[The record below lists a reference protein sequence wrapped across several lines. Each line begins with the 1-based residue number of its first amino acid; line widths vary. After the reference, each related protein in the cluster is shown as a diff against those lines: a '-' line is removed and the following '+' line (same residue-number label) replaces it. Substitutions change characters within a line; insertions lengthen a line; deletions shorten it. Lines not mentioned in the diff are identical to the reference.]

1 MNITKHKCAFAA
13 LAAVVMPVIGVAA
26 WVPTADSTT
35 SAPKFTDGNFVI
47 SWNTNNKQLKYVSH
61 DASVSTVCDMSTLS
75 EDVDAVAGYS
85 HPTQVAGSGFASKS
99 GITRVILPEACYGI
113 NQQSFSNMA
122 DLESVVISSQTRIGG
137 KQAFSSNKKLS
148 TITPHGMA
156 ETNGV
161 VFLPETVTS
170 IPANCFQDAKSTT
183 LKHVIA
189 PGAADFGGDAGF
201 QNCYGLETVTMKDIK
216 HLYVYTFQCCYAL
229 TNVVALSR
237 DNPFSGI
244 VSIGGSQQFQ
254 SCSSWTQPFD
264 FSASTFTSLTVQM
277 FYGADRVSEYRF
289 PATLESVAKQALRSD
304 NCTVQRRIWFYGPPP
319 SFYYSASDADYCLWG
334 PSSVRQVVFVPEA
347 YAVAW
352 TNALSQDGA
361 TFSAIADT
369 DRARADYPTKLEDVT
384 VKIRGP
390 KFDLVPTKVKDSD
403 VLGVTNGRSRWN
415 NAGRPYYVV
424 QWREAAPGMIIV
436 VR

>member
-1 MNITKHKCAFAA
+1 MKLPLLLA
-13 LAAVVMPVIGVAA
+13 LAAVPALAA

-61 DASVSTVCDMSTLS
+61 DSSVSTVCDMTTFS

-85 HPTQVAGSGFASKS
+85 HPTQVAGSGFAGKS
-99 GITRVILPEACYGI
+99 GITRVVLPEACYGI
-113 NQQSFSNMA
+113 NQQSFSSMA
-122 DLESVVISSQTRIGG
+122 DLESVVISSQTRIAG

-148 TITPHGMA
+148 TITPHGVA

-161 VFLPETVTS
+161 AFFPETVTS
-170 IPANCFQDAKSTT
+170 IPSNVFQSPNSTA

-189 PGAADFGGDAGF
+189 PGATDFGGDACFMGC
-201 QNCYGLETVTMKDIK
+201 NGLETVTVKDLK
-216 HLYVYTFQCCYAL
+216 HIYQLTFQNCYAL
-229 TNVVALSR
+229 TNVTVLARKS
-237 DNPFSGI
+237 PFSGI
-244 VSIGGSQQFQ
+244 ESFPSADRQFQ

-264 FSASTFTSLTVQM
+264 FSAATFTSLPTQM
-277 FYGADRVSEYRF
+277 FYGADKVPEYRF
-289 PATLESVAKQALRSD
+289 PATLTSVAKQALRSD
-304 NCTVQRRIWFYGPPP
+304 NCAIQRRIWFYGPPP
-319 SFYYSASDADYCLWG
+319 TFYYSSSDADYCLWG
-334 PSSVRQVVFVPEA
+334 PSSVRQIVFVPEQ

-390 KFDLVPTKVKDSD
+390 KFDLVPTKVKDAD

-424 QWREAAPGMIIV
+424 QWREAAPGTIV
-436 VR
+436 LIK